1 MAPKFD
7 RSQFG
12 RGASQQPTPSLV
24 SGSKATSHALIQGRQ
39 SGHLKLQGRGL
50 TALPKEVCDIGSVA
64 LPEGSAW
71 WETRETLETLNCS
84 QNDISELPDDI
95 ASLDQLRELN
105 CERNSLAVLP
115 DAQVWQ
121 ALESLV
127 SLQLAHNQLAAL
139 PDGFGHANRPPLVR
153 LNLPHNQL
161 A

>member
-1 MAPKFD
+1 MAKFD

-95 ASLDQLRELN
+95 AFQLLPKSTRGVVSAGLIMSAITLAGTAGLAFVTVVLLAFLVASLR
-105 CERNSLAVLP
+105 S
-115 DAQVWQ
+115 
-121 ALESLV
+121 
-127 SLQLAHNQLAAL
+127 
-139 PDGFGHANRPPLVR
+139 
-153 LNLPHNQL
+153 
-161 A
+161 